1 MIHDLLN
8 FKRISRSNWQQLHR
22 TKPLLLTLDEL
33 ESLRSLNDKIDLNDV
48 KDIYLPLINLI
59 KIYKKASD
67 DLSFSKSLFLQDD
80 IYQHPFIIGVSGSVA
95 VGKSTTSRLLQL
107 LLSRSHPAARVEL
120 VTTDGFLYPNQQ
132 LVEKG
137 ILNRKGFPESYDM
150 PKLLNFLDAIK
161 TNGTASIPIYSH
173 EIYDIVPDQL
183 QTIEAPDF
191 LIVEGINVFQNPQN
205 EHLYMTDY
213 FDFSI
218 YIDASVEHIES
229 WYLERFSKLLTI
241 AEKDPNNYYHRFTQ
255 LPHNE
260 VLDIARDTWKTIN
273 LVNLQDYIEPSRNR
287 ADVILHKSANH
298 KIDEIY
304 LKKCYII
311 QLERDKG

>member
-59 KIYKKASD
+59 KIYKKAND

-107 LLSRSHPAARVEL
+107 LLSRSHPDTRVEL

-218 YIDASVEHIES
+218 YIDAFVEHIES

-304 LKKCYII
+304 LKK
-311 QLERDKG
+311 

>member
-22 TKPLLLTLDEL
+22 TKPLLLTLNEL

-107 LLSRSHPAARVEL
+107 LLSRSHPDARVEL

-161 TNGTASIPIYSH
+161 TNGTANIPIYSH

-304 LKKCYII
+304 LKK
-311 QLERDKG
+311 

>member
-80 IYQHPFIIGVSGSVA
+80 LYQHPFIIGVSGSVA

-107 LLSRSHPAARVEL
+107 LLSRSHPDTRVEL

-304 LKKCYII
+304 LKK
-311 QLERDKG
+311 

>member
-107 LLSRSHPAARVEL
+107 LLSRSHPDARVEL

-137 ILNRKGFPESYDM
+137 ILNRKGFPESYNM

-304 LKKCYII
+304 LKK
-311 QLERDKG
+311 

>member
-107 LLSRSHPAARVEL
+107 LLSRSHPDARVEL

-161 TNGTASIPIYSH
+161 TNGTANIPIYSH

-304 LKKCYII
+304 LKK
-311 QLERDKG
+311 

>member
-107 LLSRSHPAARVEL
+107 LLSRSHPDARVEL

-150 PKLLNFLDAIK
+150 PNLLNFLDAIK

-304 LKKCYII
+304 LKK
-311 QLERDKG
+311 